1 MKISIK
7 HNNTAIVIED
17 NSDLMQP
24 STSELEA
31 ILEKMSMVIKTM
43 ETNTEEPS
51 EAPKKGTVSIDFN
64 PSANGVLN
72 GIATINTT
80 TAIMHNFIPNGLNP
94 NDKKC
99 MQCGKAESL
108 HNKLTFL

>member
-7 HNNTAIVIED
+7 HNNTVIVIED

-51 EAPKKGTVSIDFN
+51 EAPKKETVSIGIN
-64 PSANGVLN
+64 GNSANGVLN
-72 GIATINTT
+72 GIVLNGT

>member
-1 MKISIK
+1 
-7 HNNTAIVIED
+7 
-17 NSDLMQP
+17 
-24 STSELEA
+24 
-31 ILEKMSMVIKTM
+31 MVIKTM
-43 ETNTEEPS
+43 GSNTEEPS
-51 EAPKKGTVSIDFN
+51 EAPKKETLSMGINHSANGVANGYIVN
-64 PSANGVLN
+64 GSANGVLN
-72 GIATINTT
+72 GINVNGS

>member
-72 GIATINTT
+72 GINVNGS

-99 MQCGKAESL
+99 MQCGKPKSL
-108 HNKLTFL
+108 HNDVTFL